1 VSKKQERFMQ
11 AVAHNPAFAKKA
23 GVPQSVGKE
32 FTKSGGGMAESKK
45 MVKKEVSFMKSKGAP
60 KSMIK
65 HEMSEAGMKK
75 GGMTKK
81 MAKGGYADGGMPMVM
96 KDGQKVPAFAA
107 DGKGKMAKGGM
118 AMKKM
123 ASGGLASGHKAADGV
138 VSKGKT
144 KAKQVTMGGSTGMK
158 TGGMAKMNKGG
169 RAC

>member
-1 VSKKQERFMQ
+1 MQ

-75 GGMTKK
+75 GGMMKK
-81 MAKGGYADGGMPMVM
+81 MAMGGYADGGMPMVM
-96 KDGQKVPAFAA
+96 KDGKKVPSFAA
-107 DGKGKMAKGGM
+107 DGQGKMKKGGM
-118 AMKKM
+118 ATSKM
-123 ASGGLASGHKAADGV
+123 GAVKTAAPSRDGV
-138 VSKGKT
+138 ATKGKT
-144 KAKQVTMGGSTGMK
+144 KGTMVKMAGGGKAKK
-158 TGGMAKMNKGG
+158 Y
-169 RAC
+169 C